1 MITWKNLYREYITIK
16 LFYFL
21 FYAKWYC
28 SLEIHNHLS
37 FRKVLVF
44 IELNIM
50 MNLWTCYKIMFN
62 INTSICL
69 CYFKKNNLNF
79 LKDRFQHNLW
89 LWIRI
94 WLCELF
100 MCLCYFFFHF
110 FYGPNL
116 CYLFT
121 LLFLSWFML
130 LLLKFSIALQINGLG
145 FQF

>member
-62 INTSICL
+62 INTFICL
-69 CYFKKNNLNF
+69 CYLKKNNLNF

-100 MCLCYFFFHF
+100 MCLCYFFFSF
-110 FYGPNL
+110 FL
-116 CYLFT
+116 WTEL
-121 LLFLSWFML
+121 ML
-130 LLLKFSIALQINGLG
+130 LVHAPLFVMVHALIIEVFNC
-145 FQF
+145 FTD